1 MNKRQE
7 NFQRLLKN
15 RMYTLSKLM
24 STISNLSNK
33 SHYSYTDNEIIQLH
47 CDLLEL
53 VHNTVSKFNVKQAR
67 ELQFDIVNTVLDN
80 IKTSYIN
87 NN

>member
-7 NFQRLLKN
+7 NFKRLLKN
-15 RMYTLSKLM
+15 RMHTLSKVMRL
-24 STISNLSNK
+24 IGNLSHK
-33 SHYSYTDNEIIQLH
+33 SHYSYTDEDIIQLH

-53 VHNTVSKFNVKQAR
+53 VRNTVSAFNVKQAK

-80 IKTSYIN
+80 IKTSYIGG
-87 NN
+87 

>member
-15 RMYTLSKLM
+15 RMYTSSKLM

-33 SHYSYTDNEIIQLH
+33 SHYSYTDEDIIQLH

-53 VHNTVSKFNVKQAR
+53 VHNTVSAFNVKQAK

-80 IKTSYIN
+80 IKTSYIGG
-87 NN
+87 

>member
-7 NFQRLLKN
+7 NIKRLLKN
-15 RMYTLSKLM
+15 RMHTLSKVMRL
-24 STISNLSNK
+24 IGNLSHK
-33 SHYSYTDNEIIQLH
+33 SHYSYTDEDIIQLH

-53 VHNTVSKFNVKQAR
+53 VHNTVSAFNVKQAK

-80 IKTSYIN
+80 IKTSYIGG
-87 NN
+87 

>member
-7 NFQRLLKN
+7 NFKRLLKN
-15 RMYTLSKLM
+15 RMHTLSKVMRL
-24 STISNLSNK
+24 IGNLSHK
-33 SHYSYTDNEIIQLH
+33 SHYSYTDEDIIQLH

-53 VHNTVSKFNVKQAR
+53 VHNTVSAFNVKQAK

-80 IKTSYIN
+80 IKTSYIGG
-87 NN
+87 

>member
-33 SHYSYTDNEIIQLH
+33 SHYSYTDEEIIQLH

-53 VHNTVSKFNVKQAR
+53 VHNTVSAFNVKQAK

>member
-33 SHYSYTDNEIIQLH
+33 SHYSYTDEEIIQLH

-80 IKTSYIN
+80 IKTSYIGG
-87 NN
+87 

>member
-24 STISNLSNK
+24 STISTLSNK
-33 SHYSYTDNEIIQLH
+33 SHYSYTDEEIIQLH

>member
-33 SHYSYTDNEIIQLH
+33 SHYSYTDEEIIQLH